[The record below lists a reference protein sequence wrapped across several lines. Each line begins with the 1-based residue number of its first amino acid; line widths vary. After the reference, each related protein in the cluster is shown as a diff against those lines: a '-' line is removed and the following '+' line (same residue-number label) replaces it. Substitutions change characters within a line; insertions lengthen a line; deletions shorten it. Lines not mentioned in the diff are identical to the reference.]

1 MISDFLCDR
10 PWAPT
15 ENPIQNGEAQ
25 PEKTVASTAAE
36 NKGEHAN
43 TTAEQSHIEH
53 SEAKVSAGDHVE
65 DPVAETSAVAGT
77 GESKDLAE
85 VSAVVAV
92 KPKPEEEPPIETQPA
107 NALIWRMHLEDAG
120 VDSTGQPADEIYE
133 AVPVVVVESVQMPD
147 SNDVIH
153 STPGEE
159 ASLQNS
165 VELVPDLLVEAES
178 KSQCDTETSK
188 EGSCE
193 RCPPEQS
200 AEETIEAVGEV
211 VVESSPEA
219 PVVNNA
225 TPGEEAALQGPVETI
240 VHAVSELP
248 AQSAAKTMVESE
260 EPGLQSAASAEPILK
275 TRAEEVVECEV
286 QPVNNAAVEQSA
298 EPAHENAADRG
309 MELNIEDAL
318 EPVPASEAGAVQEK
332 LSGRAIELTDAL
344 DVEPPT
350 TEAAPESVEDPKQ
363 SHSEESK
370 LNQSDDTNT

>member
-1 MISDFLCDR
+1 
-10 PWAPT
+10 
-15 ENPIQNGEAQ
+15 
-25 PEKTVASTAAE
+25 
-36 NKGEHAN
+36 
-43 TTAEQSHIEH
+43 
-53 SEAKVSAGDHVE
+53 
-65 DPVAETSAVAGT
+65 
-77 GESKDLAE
+77 
-85 VSAVVAV
+85 
-92 KPKPEEEPPIETQPA
+92 
-107 NALIWRMHLEDAG
+107 MHLEDAG

-260 EPGLQSAASAEPILK
+260 EPGLQSAAPAEPILK

-370 LNQSDDTNT
+370 LNQSDDTNTTEIFQKPKEEVRSTYTLKVTREVESRAVCSFCDQVIDGNVKITLSEPPVTCHPDCLKVCCVSQETYCPCTVYVY

>member
-1 MISDFLCDR
+1 
-10 PWAPT
+10 
-15 ENPIQNGEAQ
+15 
-25 PEKTVASTAAE
+25 
-36 NKGEHAN
+36 
-43 TTAEQSHIEH
+43 
-53 SEAKVSAGDHVE
+53 
-65 DPVAETSAVAGT
+65 
-77 GESKDLAE
+77 
-85 VSAVVAV
+85 
-92 KPKPEEEPPIETQPA
+92 
-107 NALIWRMHLEDAG
+107 MHLEDAG

-133 AVPVVVVESVQMPD
+133 AVPVVVVESVRMPD
-147 SNDVIH
+147 TNDVIH
-153 STPGEE
+153 SMPGEE
-159 ASLQNS
+159 ASFQNS
-165 VELVPDLLVEAES
+165 VELVPDLLVKAES
-178 KSQCDTETSK
+178 KSQCDTETSR

-240 VHAVSELP
+240 VYTVSEPP
-248 AQSAAKTMVESE
+248 AQSAAETTVESE
-260 EPGLQSAASAEPILK
+260 EPEVKSAAPAEPILK
-275 TRAEEVVECEV
+275 TRAEEIVECKV
-286 QPVNNAAVEQSA
+286 QPVNNAAVKQSA
-298 EPAHENAADRG
+298 EPAPENAADRG

-318 EPVPASEAGAVQEK
+318 EPAPASEAGAVQEK

-370 LNQSDDTNT
+370 LNQSDDTNTTEIFQKPKEEVRTTYTLKVTRDGNAVCSFCDQVIDGNVKITLSEPLVTCHPDCLKCGVCAMVLGDMLTPIFLHDQVIHCGGCFEIAHKI